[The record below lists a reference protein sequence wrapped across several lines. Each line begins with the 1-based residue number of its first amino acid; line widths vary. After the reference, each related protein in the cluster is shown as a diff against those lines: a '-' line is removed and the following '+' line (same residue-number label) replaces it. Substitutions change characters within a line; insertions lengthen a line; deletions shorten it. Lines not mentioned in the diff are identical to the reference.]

1 MILYAGAI
9 QILFYSNSASLRVF
23 SCAGE
28 MAQLLKAMRVF
39 SLKDVQSERHY
50 VILAVILQG
59 NSSTLLSRRNG
70 LMVPLSS
77 EMPMA
82 LVARTL
88 PGISFSTY
96 RDKLES

>member
-1 MILYAGAI
+1 ML
-9 QILFYSNSASLRVF
+9 SW
-23 SCAGE
+23 AGE
-28 MAQLLKAMRVF
+28 KAQLLKPRLTTKTMGVF
-39 SLKDVQSERHY
+39 SLEAVQSERHY

-59 NSSTLLSRRNG
+59 DSSTLPSRRNG
-70 LMVPLSS
+70 LMAPLSS

-96 RDKLES
+96 HDKSES

>member
-1 MILYAGAI
+1 
-9 QILFYSNSASLRVF
+9 
-23 SCAGE
+23 
-28 MAQLLKAMRVF
+28 
-39 SLKDVQSERHY
+39 
-50 VILAVILQG
+50 
-59 NSSTLLSRRNG
+59 
-70 LMVPLSS
+70 MVPLFS